1 MFIIMYQT
9 LELFYVE
16 LTWIKYHRVKKAG
29 TAMCLHVMIQKAKAH
44 SAILKVRLQKL
55 NKVNLPSLNTMIKH
69 VEKICETSL
78 SWEASLTHGCIFKL
92 SMPGGVVDQQ
102 KMQNNRNIL
111 RSKILE
117 TCKPIIG
124 KKSKFK
130 AKIQIPKMYIDVRDV
145 IFELRA
151 KKPFFKVD
159 YIIDCLEQKYEE
171 SSDSDSEQDL
181 SSAQNYVDDDM
192 VINALEFLNDCS
204 DIIFFREARLVFVNV
219 SWVVSLIS
227 RLLIHTENRN
237 TCIVTTNDLLSSW
250 KDILVGDK
258 RGNYENST
266 FGEEI
271 ARLEVRER
279 PRPNMK
285 SNSLMLI
292 LKKVTL
298 ILTLINCL
306 RILKIKLSACI
317 I

>member
-1 MFIIMYQT
+1 
-9 LELFYVE
+9 
-16 LTWIKYHRVKKAG
+16 
-29 TAMCLHVMIQKAKAH
+29 
-44 SAILKVRLQKL
+44 
-55 NKVNLPSLNTMIKH
+55 MIKH
-69 VEKICETSL
+69 VEKIYETSL
-78 SWEASLTHGCIFKL
+78 SWEASLRHGCVFKL
-92 SMPGGVVDQQ
+92 SMPGGACADQQ

-204 DIIFFREARLVFVNV
+204 DIIFFRDARLVFVNV

-227 RLLIHTENRN
+227 CLLIHTENRN
-237 TCIVTTNDLLSSW
+237 TCIVTTHDLLSSW
-250 KDILVGDK
+250 KDLLVEDK
-258 RGNYENST
+258 RENYESSI

-271 ARLEVRER
+271 ARLEVREGVN
-279 PRPNMK
+279 PNLK
-285 SNSLMLI
+285 SNSL
-292 LKKVTL
+292 VANTDESDSCVG
-298 ILTLINCL
+298 INQLPEDVESQIECL
-306 RILKIKLSACI
+306 YI
-317 I
+317 